1 MAHIDWPLQAMGR
14 TLLAPAGSADTPP
27 RLWER
32 FRLRLALGGT
42 FTGDIGL
49 YGGYIGV
56 VGDKGAIDRYRYV
69 YIYI

>member
-32 FRLRLALGGT
+32 FSFRLGLGGT
-42 FTGDIGL
+42 FTGDLGAIWGV
-49 YGGYIGV
+49 YIGTI
-56 VGDKGAIDRYRYV
+56 GKKADMYM
-69 YIYI
+69 